1 MKVVYNKEVD
11 VLMFYLNDNVVA
23 DSDEESAGV
32 IMDYDASGNIIAIE
46 ILDASKRVDDL
57 GSMHFITSL
66 SEHSARP
73 TT

>member
-23 DSDEESAGV
+23 DSDEESPGV
-32 IMDYDASGNIIAIE
+32 IMDYDASGNVIAIE

-57 GSMHFITSL
+57 GTMHFTTMAENS
-66 SEHSARP
+66 SRP
-73 TT
+73 NA